1 MTTAGRVAP
10 FGRMLTAMVTPFDAD
25 GALDLDAAATLATHL
40 VDLGNEGLVVN
51 GTTGESATTSDE
63 EKAQVLRAVVAAVGD
78 RACVVAG
85 VGTND
90 TRHTIELARA
100 AQLAGA
106 DALLVVTPYYNKPPQ
121 DALLAHF
128 RAVADATELPV
139 MTYDI
144 PARTGVALHTETLL
158 RLAEHPRI
166 VANKDAKGDLFAATQ
181 VMADSDLAYYSGED
195 ALTLPLLAVGAVGT
209 VSVTGH
215 VVADR
220 IAAMIDAYDAGHVE
234 RARRSNAELV
244 PVTVEIM
251 TRMQGAVAVKAAMAL
266 AGVLACRTVRL
277 PLLAATD
284 EQVHT
289 LQVGLAKAGCL

>member
-234 RARRSNAELV
+234 RARRTNAELV

-266 AGVLACRTVRL
+266 AGVLARRTVRL